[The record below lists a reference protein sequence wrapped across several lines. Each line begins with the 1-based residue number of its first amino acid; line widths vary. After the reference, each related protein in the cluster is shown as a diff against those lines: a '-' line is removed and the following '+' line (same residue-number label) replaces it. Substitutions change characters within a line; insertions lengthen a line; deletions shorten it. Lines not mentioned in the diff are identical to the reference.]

1 VEVAP
6 FLIEEWYERYEF
18 SAELMLSSSDCE
30 SRTVADLLALEPG
43 AAEELLSLR
52 LGYTEV
58 PGAPALREAIA
69 SSYHG
74 VDPDDVLVVA
84 AAEEAIFLAWHAL
97 VRPGDAVV
105 VETPCYGSAL
115 ELARSAGADV
125 RTWQR
130 RSEERWAHDLE
141 ALEGLLAGA
150 RALYVN
156 TPHNPTGLGMARTTF
171 DRVTALCA
179 EHDVVLVCDEVYR
192 GLEHGGAERLPAA
205 CEVLPRALSLGT
217 VSKAYGLP
225 GLRLGWIVVRDARLR
240 AALRSLKL
248 YTTICS
254 SAPSEVL
261 VALAVRR
268 RETLVREARELVA
281 SNLPLVDALL
291 DGHADVL
298 SWTRPDAGP
307 IGFARWH
314 GVASTRELCERVVAE
329 SGVLLL
335 PGDVYG
341 VPDHVRLGFGR
352 RSTPAA
358 IERVS
363 DWLRRAR

>member
-1 VEVAP
+1 VDVAP
-6 FLIEEWYERYEF
+6 FLIEEWFERHEF
-18 SAELMLSSSDCE
+18 SAELTLSSSDCE
-30 SRTVADLLALEPG
+30 SRAVADLLALEPG
-43 AAEELLSLR
+43 AAEALLSLR

-58 PGAPALREAIA
+58 AGAPALREAIA
-69 SSYHG
+69 ASYAG
-74 VDPDDVLVVA
+74 IGPDDVLVVA
-84 AAEEAIFLAWHAL
+84 AAEEAILLAWHAL

-115 ELARSAGADV
+115 ELARSTGAEV
-125 RTWQR
+125 RTWTR
-130 RSEERWAHDLE
+130 RPQDAWTHDLD
-141 ALEGLLAGA
+141 ALERLVVGA

-156 TPHNPTGLGMARTTF
+156 TPHNPTGLGMARATF
-171 DRVTALCA
+171 DRVTALCT

-192 GLEHGGAERLPAA
+192 GLEHGDDAMLPAA

-225 GLRLGWIVVRDARLR
+225 GLRLGWVVVRDAGLR
-240 AALRSLKL
+240 DALRSLKL

-254 SAPSEVL
+254 SAPSELL
-261 VALAVRR
+261 VELAVRH

-281 SNLPLVDALL
+281 TNLPLVDALL
-291 DGHADVL
+291 DERSDVL

-314 GVASTRELCERVVAE
+314 GVTSTRQPCERAVAE
-329 SGVLLL
+329 CGVLLL

-352 RSTPAA
+352 AATPAA
-358 IERVS
+358 VERFS
-363 DWLRRAR
+363 AWLRDAA